1 MTTSRKNL
9 WRDYRWRESGWTR
22 ARAVLSLGMV
32 FGLGAVGTMAYWTDT
47 ATAESGLFSTGEEP
61 LILKINGEDPVFS
74 FGVIPNLGRGQSVAA
89 MVELQN
95 EGSIDLVYSVD
106 LVATELQSQVDFGT
120 QPGGDAAQLRQNM
133 TVSLYAGGGT
143 DGMTCDGTEV
153 TTPSLPPTTA
163 TTLLTGASLPGET
176 TDVYC
181 IQALVHANAPIESRL
196 AQVGVTFGFN
206 ASIAEMSG

>member
-1 MTTSRKNL
+1 MTAPRKHL

-22 ARAVLSLGMV
+22 ARAVLALGMV

-47 ATAESGLFSTGEEP
+47 ATAESGLFSKGEEP

-89 MVELQN
+89 MVELQK

-133 TVSLYAGGGT
+133 TVSLYEGGGT
-143 DGMTCDGTEV
+143 DGLTCDGAQV
-153 TTPSLPPTTA
+153 PTPSPPPTTA
-163 TTLLTGASLPGET
+163 ATLLTDVQLAGEAT
-176 TDVYC
+176 HVYC

-196 AQVGVTFGFN
+196 AQVGLTFGFN
-206 ASIAEMSG
+206 AVIA